1 MRIFLPPR
9 AERIARKY
17 LLPGLALI
25 HLSGFHLFR
34 VGVVSHAH
42 GGKWILSAMAGTG
55 VLLLREAIPSRRKD
69 RFPDVR
75 SIAAWTAAAL
85 LELHARFPALAESR
99 IVPAILFP
107 LFAFALDPRTALV
120 YGFVSFAWLSW
131 VPGRDPGIDRLSV
144 SILAMAVLGMGAG
157 FSVRRIAGRREGAA
171 AGGSSPV
178 VSREGSLLRSW
189 EDPGREPE
197 GAFDAPSE
205 RRDLLRTHERKTME
219 GIGRVLEGIL
229 PASGADLVTFV
240 ARSEEPGR
248 PIQAGPSVLRSGGEE
263 VAGTS
268 IPDSFLPLREAL
280 LFRRPFFRAGK
291 EAAEFRLPR
300 IEDGNDPSGVA
311 AVPIL
316 NEGTVEGAILG
327 FRFGTGDWS
336 EPVVPLLETGAFLIA
351 REIAEGRERY
361 RRDRTLAARAGYY
374 RFFKRVAE
382 LAERGGTTDSGEF
395 ASPRQS
401 IYRITAEETL
411 AFLRASRVLLVE
423 ADDRGTRGRIVREEK
438 RPGRLFDPPEAAEAG
453 PWVRLGGTYTEWV
466 LEKGMHRI
474 FSGAGRSTGGHPV
487 LPEPWREEG
496 EEEFLLVPV
505 SGTGGFRGVLVCASG
520 AGRNYHGQ
528 DVEAAR
534 EILRIMRMGV
544 SHSVTLEALE
554 ERATTD
560 GLTGLLNR
568 KTFHARLSGVLNRL
582 DGRYP
587 CALIMLDIDH
597 FKKINDTYGHPAGD
611 EVLKRVAG
619 IIRKT
624 IRKIDMAGRFGG
636 EEFVLYLHHADRN
649 RAGNVAER
657 LRMIIEKARHVFQ
670 GRETGVTASFGVAC
684 YPSDGTTVQE
694 LIARVDEALYRSK
707 QEGRNRITFA

>member
-1 MRIFLPPR
+1 MRIFLPPG
-9 AERIARKY
+9 AERTARRY
-17 LLPGLALI
+17 FLPFLALI

-34 VGVVSHAH
+34 AGIVLPAH
-42 GGKWILSAMAGTG
+42 GGKWILSAMVAAG
-55 VLLLREAIPSRRKD
+55 VLLLRETIPSRRKD
-69 RFPDVR
+69 RFPDMR
-75 SIAAWTAAAL
+75 SITAWAAAAL
-85 LELHARFPALAESR
+85 LELHAQFPALSESR
-99 IVPAILFP
+99 IIPAILFP
-107 LFAFALDPRTALV
+107 FFAFALDPKPALV
-120 YGFVSFAWLSW
+120 YGFAAFAWLSW
-131 VPGRDPGIDRLSV
+131 VPGTDPGIDRVSV

-157 FSVRRIAGRREGAA
+157 FSVRRIAGRRGGEA
-171 AGGSSPV
+171 AGGAPN
-178 VSREGSLLRSW
+178 VSREGALLRPW
-189 EDPGREPE
+189 EDPGRKPE
-197 GAFDAPSE
+197 GVFDAPPE
-205 RRDLLRTHERKTME
+205 RRDLLRSHERKTIE

-229 PASGADLVTFV
+229 PASGADLVMFV

-248 PIQAGPSVLRSGGEE
+248 PFQAGPSARRGGGGE

-268 IPDSFLPLREAL
+268 IPDSFLPLREAM
-280 LFRRPFFRAGK
+280 FFKRPFFQVGK
-291 EAAEFRLPR
+291 ESAEVRLPW
-300 IEDGNDPSGVA
+300 IENGNDPSGVA

-336 EPVVPLLETGAFLIA
+336 EPVVPLLETGAFVIA

-361 RRDRTLAARAGYY
+361 RSERTLAARAGYH
-374 RFFKRVAE
+374 RFFHRVAE
-382 LAERGGTTDSGEF
+382 LAERGGTTDFGEF
-395 ASPRQS
+395 ASPRQE
-401 IYRITAEETL
+401 IYRVTAEETMAL
-411 AFLRASRVLLVE
+411 LRADRVLLVE

-438 RPGRLFDPPEAAEAG
+438 CPGMLIDPAAAATAG
-453 PWVRLGGTYTEWV
+453 PWVRLDGTYTEWV

-474 FSGAGRSTGGHPV
+474 FSGGVRATGRHPV
-487 LPEPWREEG
+487 LPEPWTREE

-505 SGTGGFRGVLVCASG
+505 SGTGGFRGVLICASG

-534 EILRIMRMGV
+534 EILRIMRMGI
-544 SHSVTLEALE
+544 SHSVTIEMLEQ
-554 ERATTD
+554 RATTD

-568 KTFHARLSGVLNRL
+568 KTFHTRLSAVLTRL

-611 EVLKRVAG
+611 EVLKNVAG

-657 LRMIIEKARHVFQ
+657 LRMIIEKARYVFQ
-670 GRETGVTASFGVAC
+670 GKETGVTASLGVAC
-684 YPSDGTTVQE
+684 YPSDGGTAQE
-694 LIARVDEALYRSK
+694 LVARADEALYRSK
-707 QEGRNRITFA
+707 QGGRNRITFA